1 MFMGFAIFGTGIDH
15 TCIHCSKN
23 HTKKIITM
31 LQLINGLFSVLFELF
46 GSILTGI
53 SDVIVTAVSS
63 NTKTEYTA
71 SFGRESEML
80 SKNGNGFT
88 IGEWSNSLQESHNHM
103 ICIGQSGSKKSSSVV
118 FNTILN
124 TDDASIVITDP
135 SKELL
140 YGTAKALEAKGY
152 KIMVLD
158 YNNAEQSEGFSVL
171 SKQTTYTEIYK
182 IANTLVRNSLEGS
195 SYDYWSQ
202 SAETTIAFFCKYLVS
217 YAEEQYVNLPNVLH
231 LLRVFSHTPK
241 LIDALMVKTNPNLLN
256 EYKAIIA
263 TPDKTLQSTLAT
275 AKNALRVYES
285 PSIEKITS
293 HNTINFE
300 DFRKKKIALYI
311 CSSASESFLYRAITA
326 TFFES
331 FFSHILSGNPSDTG
345 LPIKFIID
353 EASQIKISLSQAL
366 SLTRKYNISI
376 ATFWQD
382 IEQIENVYGKHE
394 ASNIYTNS
402 GLKVF
407 MPGGHSLAICKN
419 LSETLGK
426 YSYQTEEGHE
436 KVRELL
442 TPQEIYTLKEA
453 LVLYGNK
460 APLRIIPKQY
470 FQISKMKK
478 QTELPRYIPKT
489 KVNSIETPFLPVEI
503 TKEEKK
509 EQKQETA
516 QTTAIVEEKA

>member
-1 MFMGFAIFGTGIDH
+1 
-15 TCIHCSKN
+15 
-23 HTKKIITM
+23 M
-31 LQLINGLFSVLFELF
+31 LQLINGLFSVVFELF

-53 SDVIVTAVSS
+53 SDVIVTAASS

-88 IGEWSNSLQESHNHM
+88 IGEWSNSLKESHNHM

-152 KIMVLD
+152 TIMVLD

-202 SAETTIAFFCKYLVS
+202 SAETIIAFFCKYLVS
-217 YAEEQYVNLPNVLH
+217 YAEQEYVSLPNVLH
-231 LLRVFSHTPK
+231 LIRVFSHTPK
-241 LIDALMVKTNPNLLN
+241 LIDRLIIDTHDPKLIN
-256 EYKAIIA
+256 EYRSIIC

-293 HNTINFE
+293 YNTINFE
-300 DFRKKKIALYI
+300 DFRKRKIALYI

-331 FFSHILSGNPSDTG
+331 FFSHILSSNPSDTG
-345 LPIKFIID
+345 YPIKFIAD
-353 EASQIKISLSQAL
+353 EAAQIKISLSQAL
-366 SLTRKYNISI
+366 SLTRKWNISI

-407 MPGGHSLAICKN
+407 MPGGHSLAICKM
-419 LSETLGK
+419 LSDLLGK
-426 YSYQTEEGHE
+426 YSYQTDDGYE

-442 TPQEIYTLKEA
+442 TPQEVYTLKEA

-460 APLRIIPKQY
+460 TPLRITPKQY
-470 FQISKMKK
+470 FQIPKMKR
-478 QTELPRYIPKT
+478 QTELPPYIPRT
-489 KVNSIETPFLPVEI
+489 TLTSIDTPFLPVEPK
-503 TKEEKK
+503 KEEKK
-509 EQKQETA
+509 PQNKET
-516 QTTAIVEEKA
+516 VEEKA